1 MELNE
6 IRQSIDKIDDQI
18 SALYLQRMD
27 LVNQV
32 SQAKKQSGKAV
43 FDPEREKKIL
53 LRITDGDMTD
63 DMKIYLKRVFESIFE
78 TSKAYQTAN
87 ADYKSAIGEKIDQAI
102 LNIKQN
108 FPAKA
113 TVACQGVA
121 GAYSGIAAERL
132 FELADVTYFKNFDG
146 VFNAVEKG
154 FCKYGVLPIENSTA
168 GSVNQVYD
176 LMKEHKF
183 YIVRSIR
190 IPVCHNLVANA
201 NANVDEIKEIYSHE
215 QALSQCKK

>member
-27 LVNQV
+27 LVKQV
-32 SQAKKQSGKAV
+32 GQAKKQSGKAV

-108 FPAKA
+108 FPVKA

-168 GSVNQVYD
+168 GSVLEVYD
-176 LMKEHKF
+176 LMKNYNFHIIKLIF
-183 YIVRSIR
+183 LISSLVKSLPLKGMCLNSIR
-190 IPVCHNLVANA
+190 NL
-201 NANVDEIKEIYSHE
+201 
-215 QALSQCKK
+215 LSSYV